1 MNVLKIKEIQLG
13 LIILFAFF
21 IISLSSNLDTRMVLT
36 HTIVLDAIG
45 IILVILMLNLILL
58 IHIPKK
64 GSLVLISNKD
74 EWFINAYKMIYF
86 ILFFSVLTMIS
97 SLLNYSLFVDRA
109 QNIFTLGMFI
119 ANIYYLI
126 IALWTSLNFVLMS
139 ERTQMEDFERKHFLD
154 D

>member
-21 IISLSSNLDTRMVLT
+21 VISLSFGLDTRMILT

-58 IHIPKK
+58 VHVPKK
-64 GSLVLISNKD
+64 GKLVLINNKD
-74 EWFINAYKMIYF
+74 EWFIDAYKMIYF

-119 ANIYYLI
+119 TNIYYLI

-139 ERTQMEDFERKHFLD
+139 ERTQMEDFQRKNFLD

>member
-1 MNVLKIKEIQLG
+1 MHVLKIREIQLG
-13 LIILFAFF
+13 LIILFTFF
-21 IISLSSNLDTRMVLT
+21 IISLFSDLDTRMILT
-36 HTIVLDAIG
+36 HTIVLDTMG
-45 IILVILMLNLILL
+45 IILVILMLNLVLM

-64 GSLVLISNKD
+64 GKLVLISNND

-126 IALWTSLNFVLMS
+126 IAFWTSLNFVLMS

>member
-1 MNVLKIKEIQLG
+1 MNVLKIREIQLG

-21 IISLSSNLDTRMVLT
+21 IISLWSGLDTRMVLT
-36 HTIVLDAIG
+36 HTIVLDATG
-45 IILVILMLNLILL
+45 IILVILMLNLMLL
-58 IHIPKK
+58 VNIKK
-64 GSLVLISNKD
+64 QGKLVLTSNKD
-74 EWFINAYKMIYF
+74 EWFINAFKMIYF
-86 ILFFSVLTMIS
+86 ILFFSVLTIIS

-126 IALWTSLNFVLMS
+126 IALWISLNFVLMS
-139 ERTQMEDFERKHFLD
+139 ETQQMNDFERKNFLD

>member
-1 MNVLKIKEIQLG
+1 MNVLKISEIQLG

-21 IISLSSNLDTRMVLT
+21 IISLLSGLDTRMVLT